1 MKKIFPILIIAGM
14 FISGC
19 AHTSAVKET
28 AQPEPQKQMPATEQ
42 KQIEN
47 KQANK
52 QAPQE
57 NIASKEVPPPVDS
70 LSLMRAMQAKLKD
83 IHFDFDKYIIRNDD
97 KPLLKQVADT
107 LREHSDVKVIIEGN
121 CDERGTTEYNLA
133 LGERRAVAAKEY
145 LSSLGSESGRMDT
158 VSNGKEKP
166 VCTES
171 NEACWTKNRN
181 DHFVLE
187 GTR

>member
-1 MKKIFPILIIAGM
+1 LKKIFPILIIAGM

-28 AQPEPQKQMPATEQ
+28 AQPEPQKQMPVTEQ
-42 KQIEN
+42 KQNEY
-47 KQANK
+47 KPK
-52 QAPQE
+52 VSQE
-57 NIASKEVPPPVDS
+57 NITSKEVPNTPPADS
-70 LSLMRAMQAKLKD
+70 LSLIRAMQAKLKD
-83 IHFDFDKYIIRNDD
+83 IHFDFDKYIIGNDD

-107 LREHSDVKVIIEGN
+107 LREHSNVKVIIEGN

-145 LSSLGSESGRMDT
+145 LSSLGTESGRMET

-171 NEACWTKNRN
+171 NESCWAKNRN